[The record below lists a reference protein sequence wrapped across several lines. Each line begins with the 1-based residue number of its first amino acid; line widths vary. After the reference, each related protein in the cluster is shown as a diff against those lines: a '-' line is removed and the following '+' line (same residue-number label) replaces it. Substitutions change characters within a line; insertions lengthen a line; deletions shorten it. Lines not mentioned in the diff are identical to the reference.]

1 METEGRVCGRG
12 EGVKRGAGP
21 GREAGFRGTG
31 AARGAPAPVH
41 CALCGAGGGWGGGEG
56 ASPGGGGGAVGV
68 CRGGGAWLTPPRG
81 VPARALGDAEHRR
94 DNLVAGEGTP
104 ARTEGGQPPRQPR
117 RLTAAGPALPAMSLP
132 AAAPTPS
139 RSVSGVASDSA
150 PWRLERGSRSNA
162 GEKGR
167 GAWPGARPISAQG
180 LRPQPLRFSN
190 VVSNTWGRRKRGAGG
205 EGGAGGRE
213 GGGEGAGAREGEEN

>member
-1 METEGRVCGRG
+1 
-12 EGVKRGAGP
+12 
-21 GREAGFRGTG
+21 
-31 AARGAPAPVH
+31 
-41 CALCGAGGGWGGGEG
+41 
-56 ASPGGGGGAVGV
+56 
-68 CRGGGAWLTPPRG
+68 
-81 VPARALGDAEHRR
+81 
-94 DNLVAGEGTP
+94 
-104 ARTEGGQPPRQPR
+104 
-117 RLTAAGPALPAMSLP
+117 MSLP

-167 GAWPGARPISAQG
+167 GAWPGARPISTQG
-180 LRPQPLRFSN
+180 RRPQPLRFSN

-205 EGGAGGRE
+205 EGGAGARE